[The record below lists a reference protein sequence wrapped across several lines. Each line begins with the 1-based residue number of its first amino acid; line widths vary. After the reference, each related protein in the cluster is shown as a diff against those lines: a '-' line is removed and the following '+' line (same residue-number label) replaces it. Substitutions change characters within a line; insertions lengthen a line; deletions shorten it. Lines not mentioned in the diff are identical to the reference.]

1 MVGAQVFEKN
11 IQKYQIYVTICG
23 LASAGPLCNLFYLSA
38 DISFQQLS
46 FIETVSL
53 LVLVFFEVPTGA
65 CADLLGRKKSIAL
78 GCLLMGTEFV
88 LIAAGFNYQ
97 VFVLAALIG
106 GIGICLESGAD
117 DALLYDSLK
126 KLNRQHE
133 FKKYLGQ
140 SNAMFKMSAGIAGV
154 VSSYIYGYDQAI
166 IFYVFGVVFFFL
178 AGFILTVEETVEQPV
193 QSEQLNMSIRLFTT
207 IKRSCIY
214 LLSDKKLLWMLLF
227 TGIIT
232 ATIRAHTSII
242 RPSLLENA
250 LPSITYLGFVLAAAM
265 AISSL
270 ISWHADKISR
280 QWSENS
286 ILIAFAA
293 IAGVAFISMG
303 AISGLTSISFIFA
316 ITVINA
322 FKSIYLSDYW
332 HRHFTDRERVTLTS
346 VKQACY
352 SFLGI
357 LVLVSVG
364 IMTDSMGIQQTSLAL
379 GAFIILSAS
388 LLMLCKPK

>member
-1 MVGAQVFEKN
+1 MVGTNAFEKN
-11 IQKYQIYVTICG
+11 IKKYQIYVTVYG
-23 LASAGPLCNLFYLSA
+23 LASAGPLCSLFYLSA

-53 LVLVFFEVPTGA
+53 LVLIFFEIPTGA

-154 VSSYIYGYDQAI
+154 VSSYVYGYDQAI
-166 IFYVFGVVFFFL
+166 IFYAFGAVFFFL
-178 AGFILTVEETVEQPV
+178 AGFILTVEETITPKRSKQRNI
-193 QSEQLNMSIRLFTT
+193 SKRLFTT
-207 IKRSCIY
+207 IKRSCNY
-214 LLSDKKLLWMLLF
+214 LLSDKKLMWMLLY

-232 ATIRAHTSII
+232 AIIRAHTSII
-242 RPSLLENA
+242 KPSLLASE
-250 LPSITYLGFVLAAAM
+250 LPNITYIGLVLAIAM
-265 AISSL
+265 TISSL

-286 ILIAFAA
+286 ILIAFAV
-293 IAGVAFISMG
+293 IAGMTFISMG
-303 AISGLTSISFIFA
+303 LTTGLTSVSFIFA
-316 ITVINA
+316 ITILNA
-322 FKSIYLSDYW
+322 FKSVYLSDYW
-332 HRHFTDRERVTLTS
+332 HRHFSDEERVTLS
-346 VKQACY
+346 SIKQACY
-352 SFLGI
+352 SFFGI
-357 LVLVSVG
+357 LILIVVG
-364 IMTDSMGIQQTSLAL
+364 TVTDIWGIQQTSFTL
-379 GAFIILSAS
+379 GIFIICSAS
-388 LLMLCKPK
+388 ALMLCKPR